1 MTVFHIR
8 RSVPYAAGGIRQN
21 VNRQTSLLDRRIFA
35 GIPMI
40 VVIPAQIYQPYQL
53 IAFVFT
59 QRKPYFLSL
68 SVHRKRKFKTVFQV
82 VAAAMS
88 PCYIAHGAVIQQFLV
103 TDKKILITFD
113 PLLLIRIQKRIVRV
127 VTLGDNGIVFSQKEL
142 CRSQKRDRKRE
153 EKLAI

>member
-40 VVIPAQIYQPYQL
+40 VVIPAQIDQPYQL

-59 QRKPYFLSL
+59 QRKSYFLSL

-82 VAAAMS
+82 IAATMS

-113 PLLLIRIQKRIVRV
+113 PLLLIRIQK
-127 VTLGDNGIVFSQKEL
+127 
-142 CRSQKRDRKRE
+142 
-153 EKLAI
+153 